1 MGWLI
6 CHDSGMNG
14 ICEPLYAQGTQDTY
28 FMLLRLTG
36 SGNTVFFVWGS
47 GSGHQEVLL
56 PPRGWGSVNLMA
68 MASPAPTDS
77 FPFTAKDL
85 YYSAATVAAQP
96 RCGLKVQIWPGLVF
110 ESRSAAPDVRFGVRC
125 AGLASSVATFP
136 IPGFSS
142 YCFYSCVIELYFP
155 RTFLI
160 VLDTY
165 QTDQPTNSFSKL
177 LFWFILCLF
186 VMVCTVRCWGSS
198 APVPAAPVPP
208 RSLPLV
214 SAVVSLSYSHSS
226 LQLQFRGFLPLS

>member
-1 MGWLI
+1 
-6 CHDSGMNG
+6 MNG

-36 SGNTVFFVWGS
+36 SGNTGFFVWGS

-56 PPRGWGSVNLMA
+56 PPGGWGSVNLTA

-85 YYSAATVAAQP
+85 YYSAAMVAAQP
-96 RCGLKVQIWPGLVF
+96 HCGLEVQIWPGLVF
-110 ESRSAAPDVRFGVRC
+110 ESRSAAPDVRFGVGC
-125 AGLASSVATFP
+125 AGLASSVAAFP

-160 VLDTY
+160 MLDTY
-165 QTDQPTNSFSKL
+165 QTGQQTNSFSKL

-186 VMVCTVRCWGSS
+186 CSGLHRALLGKLRSGACSTSSPSFPALGVCSCFSLVSSLLSS
-198 APVPAAPVPP
+198 A
-208 RSLPLV
+208 
-214 SAVVSLSYSHSS
+214 AVAWV
-226 LQLQFRGFLPLS
+226 LPLS